1 MKHKLSFSVYLLLV
15 MLLSTILINGCGEN
29 TAQKKKSSLDKTALA
44 QGIDFTKPGYPA
56 FIAEVTG
63 MSHEEP
69 WGRWTEG
76 GKAVFR
82 FTDALPAKFTLVI
95 RAGALGPN
103 LNAPIK
109 VTAGTE
115 QQEFVIKEEEKEF
128 GNTYLLSF
136 NLKEQADTISITV
149 PHPISPVEL
158 KMNTDTRKLGVALIS
173 IKIES

>member
-1 MKHKLSFSVYLLLV
+1 MKHNKLSFSAYLLLV

-29 TAQKKKSSLDKTALA
+29 TALKKKKSMDKTALA

-63 MSHEEP
+63 MSYEEP
-69 WGRWTEG
+69 WSRWTEG

-95 RAGALGPN
+95 KAGAIGPN

-115 QQEFVIKEEEKEF
+115 QQEFVIRRKDSAD
-128 GNTYLLSF
+128 TCLLSF
-136 NLKEQADTISITV
+136 NLKEPADTISIIV
-149 PHPISPVEL
+149 PHPISPAEL
-158 KMNTDTRKLGVALIS
+158 QMNTDTRKLGVALIS
-173 IKIES
+173 LKIES